1 MGIERSISAHHHV
14 VQANDH
20 SATRRLQSFGFRFQT
35 SFRALPSSRSLK
47 FYVALT
53 AADVTGN
60 SSAVVK
66 LRVAK
71 IVGQKDARGVLGE
84 E

>member
-1 MGIERSISAHHHV
+1 MGIKHSTSVCHRV

-20 SATRRLQSFGFRFQT
+20 SATSSLPSFGFSFQT

-71 IVGQKDARGVLGE
+71 ILGQNDVRGVLGE